1 MERPDVLIAKVIGQ
15 PIDSSLPVPFVITEI
30 ADIETA
36 EPGEDVYVWNAYDD
50 NVDTVYTAGNDGE
63 LVSVKKGATAATLL
77 TFAGLQ
83 TDLAYVTVN
92 EVLNS
97 KDQTA
102 LARKKAAI
110 TRSMDKEEVVRLM
123 NVIAGIPSQEVS
135 GVGKDLYDV
144 ILEMYHKIEDFGDD
158 FILLAGSTVSE
169 KIDTY
174 DKDNV
179 ANFHY
184 RIGLKDTLAN
194 LGIKKV
200 KVVGSVK
207 LDGGAYNK
215 VMGDK
220 AGVLVARNSQLK
232 VGKPCLHVRRK
243 INPDIAAN
251 MGVNDES
258 ATRFVSVAQTPTV
271 INNSKNILGY
281 GCFGFESII
290 EAVTNYKAIA
300 WSGNIVA

>member
-15 PIDSSLPVPFVITEI
+15 PIDSSLPVPVVISEI

-50 NVDTVYTAGNDGE
+50 NVDTIYTAGNDGE
-63 LVSVKKGATAATLL
+63 LVSVKKGAVAATLL

-92 EVLNS
+92 EVLNA

-102 LARKKAAI
+102 VARKKAAI
-110 TRSMDKEEVVRLM
+110 TRGMDKEEVVRLI
-123 NVIAGIPSQEVS
+123 NVILGIASQEIE
-135 GVGKDLYDV
+135 GAGKDLYDIV
-144 ILEMYHKIEDFGDD
+144 MDMYHLVEDYGDD
-158 FILLAGSTVSE
+158 FILLVGSTVSE

-184 RIGLKDTLAN
+184 RIGLKETLAN

-200 KVVGSVK
+200 KVVGKVK
-207 LDGGAYNK
+207 LDGGAYSPVLAAK
-215 VMGDK
+215 SGI
-220 AGVLVARNSQLK
+220 LVARNSQLK

-251 MGVNDES
+251 MGANPEE
-258 ATRFVSVAQTPTV
+258 AYRFVSVAQTPTV

-281 GCFGFESII
+281 GVFGFESIV
-290 EAVTNYKAIA
+290 EAVTNFKAIA
-300 WSGNIVA
+300 WSDSMLP